1 MARQHRVWNACS
13 RTIAGT
19 LTRRRLSI
27 LIGGICVFFALSFCY
42 PNRAQLAQE
51 YSDRLKREISSK
63 VTRAITNTLTDTC
76 TVVNE
81 QITKKRATT
90 GNNWIVVTTI
100 NPPTDAMEILCNLE
114 GWNVVVIADTKS
126 PKEWSCGSCVY
137 LGVDEQQCLGFD
149 IVEVTPFKAY
159 TRKNIGYLWAIQ
171 QGATTIFDTDDD
183 NLPTS
188 KNIVFESTTGSVI
201 AYRPVNEDSEKGV
214 NVYAHFGR
222 PDIWPRG
229 FPLSE
234 INVRRPVQYL
244 PSFNSLPE
252 YERQIVAPPPLIQQ
266 GLADLDPDVDAIF
279 RLTQGHELKK
289 TKFCKMS
296 PSVQLSPGS
305 FCPFN
310 SQNTLFKHDAFWG
323 LVLPISVSFRV
334 CDIWRGYWVQRLL
347 WDVNGSVL
355 FTKPT
360 VDQIRNAHDYLADF
374 KDEQQ
379 LYEDSS
385 RFIDFL
391 ANWHSDSTT
400 LETRIIDL
408 MKGMAGE
415 KFIGAADV
423 DLTERWIKDLQMIG
437 YVFPKVSTVYNH
449 DTVQKSLEVCQTSP
463 QHLTDS
469 RLLSVD
475 ALRECMA
482 TTKADPDMAKIQIIK
497 STDTATVFKD
507 ILLVISFERSSFEAL
522 EPLLTIYKDH
532 FPNIVFY
539 GPDVPE
545 GLAGK
550 IKSIDHGEY
559 GYKALILAMDEAP
572 NYTGYIFTS
581 SNTVL
586 SPFQLA
592 EMDQNKVWK
601 HVPDLTKDIRDRSK
615 PPPDQENWERGT
627 EALWN
632 DAASFTAAQKER
644 ISAFTGV
651 AGPVDIKTHTG
662 GFYIPKRIAGEFK
675 DLLNHFV
682 EHQVFVELAIGL
694 ALVAVEP
701 PAQWEDMNE
710 RYLWSD
716 PHKWREI
723 LKEPGVALV
732 HPVLQTSSFP
742 KTATDIIEI
751 WDWTKV
757 V

>member
-1 MARQHRVWNACS
+1 M
-13 RTIAGT
+13 
-19 LTRRRLSI
+19 
-27 LIGGICVFFALSFCY
+27 
-42 PNRAQLAQE
+42 
-51 YSDRLKREISSK
+51 
-63 VTRAITNTLTDTC
+63 
-76 TVVNE
+76 
-81 QITKKRATT
+81 
-90 GNNWIVVTTI
+90 
-100 NPPTDAMEILCNLE
+100 
-114 GWNVVVIADTKS
+114 
-126 PKEWSCGSCVY
+126 
-137 LGVDEQQCLGFD
+137 
-149 IVEVTPFKAY
+149 
-159 TRKNIGYLWAIQ
+159 
-171 QGATTIFDTDDD
+171 
-183 NLPTS
+183 
-188 KNIVFESTTGSVI
+188 
-201 AYRPVNEDSEKGV
+201 
-214 NVYAHFGR
+214 
-222 PDIWPRG
+222 
-229 FPLSE
+229 
-234 INVRRPVQYL
+234 
-244 PSFNSLPE
+244 
-252 YERQIVAPPPLIQQ
+252 
-266 GLADLDPDVDAIF
+266 
-279 RLTQGHELKK
+279 
-289 TKFCKMS
+289 
-296 PSVQLSPGS
+296 
-305 FCPFN
+305 
-310 SQNTLFKHDAFWG
+310 
-323 LVLPISVSFRV
+323 

-379 LYEDSS
+379 LYEDTS

-391 ANWHSDSTT
+391 ANWHSDATA

-408 MKGMAGE
+408 MKGMASE

-423 DLTERWIKDLQMIG
+423 DLAERWVKDLQNIG

-469 RLLSVD
+469 RLQSVN
-475 ALRECMA
+475 ALRECMS
-482 TTKADPDMAKIQIIK
+482 TTKADPDMAKIHIIK

-507 ILLVISFERSSFEAL
+507 ILLVINFERSTFEAL
-522 EPLLTIYKDH
+522 EPLITIYKDH

-545 GLAGK
+545 NLADK
-550 IKSIDHGEY
+550 IKSIDHGHGEY
-559 GYKALILAMDEAP
+559 GYKALLLAMDEEP

-586 SPFQLA
+586 NPFQLA

-615 PPPDQENWERGT
+615 PPPDQGNWEGGT

-632 DAASFTAAQKER
+632 DASSFTAAQKEH

-651 AGPVDIKTHTG
+651 AGPVDIKTPSG

-675 DLLNHFV
+675 DVLNNFV
-682 EHQVFVELAIGL
+682 EHQVFIELAIGL

-732 HPVLQTSSFP
+732 HPVHQTSSFS